1 MRADGLQN
9 AASYTMERMLEQ
21 CEALYR
27 EVMEEAPMLGASI
40 PG

>member
-27 EVMEEAPMLGASI
+27 EVGAAQTH
-40 PG
+40 GR

>member
-27 EVMEEAPMLGASI
+27 EVSATLTRGR
-40 PG
+40 